1 MKNLL
6 EGFQGRFEWA
16 EETISKLGGRTMEGT
31 ESEEQKE
38 KRWKK
43 AKLRD
48 LWAAIELTA

>member
-1 MKNLL
+1 
-6 EGFQGRFEWA
+6 
-16 EETISKLGGRTMEGT
+16 MEVT